1 MLRFYP
7 ALIGQDETDG
17 PNDGYGV
24 VFPDFPGCATAGE
37 TVQEAA
43 TMAAE
48 ALAGHV
54 EVMTEE
60 DLPIPEP
67 SSPDAPLPEWL
78 ADAPGRTVATVMVP
92 VELPGRAVRV
102 NITLDEGLLAR
113 LDKAARAEGETRSG
127 FIARAVRERLAR

>member
-17 PNDGYGV
+17 PGDGYGV
-24 VFPDFPGCATAGE
+24 VFPDFPGCTSAGE
-37 TVQEAA
+37 TVQDAA

-54 EVMTEE
+54 EVMAEARE
-60 DLPIPEP
+60 PIPEP

-78 ADAPGRTVATVMVP
+78 ADAPGRTVATVLVP

-102 NITLDEGLLAR
+102 NITLNEGLLAR
-113 LDKAARAEGETRSG
+113 LDKAAGAEGETRSG
-127 FIARAVRERLAR
+127 YIAQAVRERLGR